1 MVALRSA
8 LNPPACDRRL
18 AAHDRALLG
27 CSDGSVRLWAVTSGE
42 PTPIGTGHGSGPV
55 LVAASPAGD
64 RTASVGL
71 DQTLR
76 VYDNATEEPLAAEV
90 TLAGEARALAFTTE
104 GSRLVVAVR
113 GQADAVDCLQ
123 SFRLDSELGR
133 PRRIKLSVDQSQ
145 PVTIRGL
152 GFAAGERMA
161 IFGDATDGASIAGVW
176 PANALPVSL
185 RPVRPGADLVRVP

>member
-1 MVALRSA
+1 MKKALCVGQQILPGQNAGQLNKIVRSIYIQA
-8 LNPPACDRRL
+8 NARQFR
-18 AAHDRALLG
+18 H
-27 CSDGSVRLWAVTSGE
+27 
-42 PTPIGTGHGSGPV
+42 HG
-55 LVAASPAGD
+55 L
-64 RTASVGL
+64 
-71 DQTLR
+71 
-76 VYDNATEEPLAAEV
+76 NATL
-90 TLAGEARALAFTTE
+90 TGEAHALAFTTE

-113 GQADAVDCLQ
+113 PREAEVDCLQ

-133 PRRIKLSVDQSQ
+133 PRRIKVSVDHSQ

-185 RPVRPGADLVRVP
+185 RPVRPGADLVRAP